1 MSSVVRNQEQ
11 EVEILEKYKVRK
23 QSHCYFRTQR
33 YSKGM
38 RGNSKGI
45 FLVLTLWSRTSQAI
59 RKKEEGKEEESKI
72 TISHFEAW
80 REKSRRDGAS
90 ACIFS

>member
-1 MSSVVRNQEQ
+1 MSNVIRNQEQ

-38 RGNSKGI
+38 RESI

-80 REKSRRDGAS
+80 RE
-90 ACIFS
+90 

>member
-38 RGNSKGI
+38 RESI